1 MRVLAIIPARYNSSR
16 FPGKPLVD
24 IMGSSMIQRVYNQVS
39 LCREVSKII
48 IATDDERIAFHVKGF
63 GGNVM
68 MTSKHHES
76 GTDRCGEVLSKLE
89 EDFDVVVNIQGD
101 EPFIEPL
108 QIQQLISLFKEEEE
122 EIKIAT
128 LAKQINDYS
137 LYKDE
142 NKVKAIIN
150 DSYFAVTFQRKGDVS
165 EETFLEKEYFKHIG
179 IYAFQQETLEEIT
192 KLSPSKNEK
201 NLNLEQL
208 RWLDNNYKIKVGIT
222 EFDPLSV
229 DNSEDIEKIIEFHSK
244 NA

>member
-1 MRVLAIIPARYNSSR
+1 MKVLAIIPSRYNSSR

-24 IMGSSMIQRVYNQVS
+24 IMGNSMIQRVYNQVS
-39 LCREVSKII
+39 LCKEVSKII
-48 IATDDERIAFHVKGF
+48 IATDDERITFHVKGF

-108 QIQQLISLFKEEEE
+108 QIQQLISLFKEEE
-122 EIKIAT
+122 IKIAT

-142 NKVKAIIN
+142 NKVKVIIN
-150 DSYFAVTFQRKGDVS
+150 DSNFAVNFQRKGDVS
-165 EETFLEKEYFKHIG
+165 EETFLEKKYFKHIG

-192 KLSPSKNEK
+192 KLSASKNEK

-208 RWLDNNYKIKVGIT
+208 RWLDNNYKIKIGIT

>member
-1 MRVLAIIPARYNSSR
+1 
-16 FPGKPLVD
+16 
-24 IMGSSMIQRVYNQVS
+24 MIQRVYNQVS

-48 IATDDERIAFHVKGF
+48 IATDDERIAFHVKNF
-63 GGNVM
+63 GGNVI

-89 EDFDVVVNIQGD
+89 EHFDVIVNIQGD

-108 QIQQLISLFKEEEE
+108 QIQQLISLFKEEE
-122 EIKIAT
+122 IKIAT
-128 LAKQINDYS
+128 LVKQINDYS

-150 DSYFAVTFQRKGDVS
+150 DSNFAVTFERKGDVS
-165 EETFLEKEYFKHIG
+165 EEKFLEKEYFKHIG
-179 IYAFQQETLEEIT
+179 IYAFQQETLEKIT
-192 KLSPSKNEK
+192 KLSASKNEK

>member
-1 MRVLAIIPARYNSSR
+1 MRVLSIIPARYNSSR

-24 IMGSSMIQRVYNQVS
+24 IMGISMIQRVYNQVS

-48 IATDDERIAFHVKGF
+48 IATDDERIAFHVKNF
-63 GGNVM
+63 GGNVI

-89 EDFDVVVNIQGD
+89 EHFDVIVNIQGD

-108 QIQQLISLFKEEEE
+108 QIQQLISLFKEE

-165 EETFLEKEYFKHIG
+165 EEKFLEKEYFKHIG
-179 IYAFQQETLEEIT
+179 IYAFQQETLEKIT
-192 KLSPSKNEK
+192 KLSASKNEK

>member
-1 MRVLAIIPARYNSSR
+1 
-16 FPGKPLVD
+16 
-24 IMGSSMIQRVYNQVS
+24 MIQRVYNQVS

-48 IATDDERIAFHVKGF
+48 IATDDERIAFHVKNF
-63 GGNVM
+63 GGNVI
-68 MTSKHHES
+68 MTSKHHEN

-89 EDFDVVVNIQGD
+89 EHFDVIVNIQGD

-108 QIQQLISLFKEEEE
+108 QIQQLISLFKEEE
-122 EIKIAT
+122 IKIAT

-137 LYKDE
+137 LYKDK

-150 DSYFAVTFQRKGDVS
+150 DSNFAVTFERKGDVS
-165 EETFLEKEYFKHIG
+165 EEKFLQKEYFKHIG

-192 KLSPSKNEK
+192 KLSASKNEK

>member
-1 MRVLAIIPARYNSSR
+1 
-16 FPGKPLVD
+16 
-24 IMGSSMIQRVYNQVS
+24 MIQRVYNQVS
-39 LCREVSKII
+39 LCKEVSKII

-108 QIQQLISLFKEEEE
+108 QIHQLISLFKEE

-142 NKVKAIIN
+142 NKVKVIIN
-150 DSYFAVTFQRKGDVS
+150 DSNFAVTFVRKVDIS

-222 EFDPLSV
+222 EFDSLSV

>member
-1 MRVLAIIPARYNSSR
+1 VRVLAIIPARYNSSR

-24 IMGSSMIQRVYNQVS
+24 IMGISMIQRVYNQVS

-76 GTDRCGEVLSKLE
+76 GTDRCGEVLLKLE
-89 EDFDVVVNIQGD
+89 EHFDVVVNIQGD

-108 QIQQLISLFKEEEE
+108 QIKQLISLFKEE

-137 LYKDE
+137 LYIDE

-150 DSYFAVTFQRKGDVS
+150 DSNFAVTFHRKGDVS

-192 KLSPSKNEK
+192 KLATSKNEK
-201 NLNLEQL
+201 NLNLEQH

-229 DNSEDIEKIIEFHSK
+229 DNLEDVEKIIEFHSK

>member
-16 FPGKPLVD
+16 FPGKPLAD
-24 IMGSSMIQRVYNQVS
+24 IMGISMIQRVYNQVT
-39 LCREVSKII
+39 LCRDVNKII

-68 MTSKHHES
+68 ITSKHHES
-76 GTDRCGEVLSKLE
+76 GTDRCGEVIEKLK
-89 EDFDVVVNIQGD
+89 DHFDVVVNIQGD
-101 EPFIEPL
+101 EPFIEPM
-108 QIQQLISLFKEEEE
+108 QIQKLISLFENEEVE
-122 EIKIAT
+122 IAT
-128 LAKQINDYS
+128 LAKKINNYS
-137 LYKDE
+137 IYKDV

-150 DSYFAVTFQRKGDVS
+150 KTNFATNFVRNGDVS
-165 EETFLEKEYFKHIG
+165 EEIFLENDYFKHLG
-179 IYAFQQETLEEIT
+179 IYAFKQNILEEIIQ
-192 KLSPSKNEK
+192 LPPSKNEK
-201 NLNLEQL
+201 KLKLEQL

>member
-48 IATDDERIAFHVKGF
+48 IATDDERIAFHVKNF
-63 GGNVM
+63 GGNVI

-89 EDFDVVVNIQGD
+89 EHFDVIVNIQGD

-108 QIQQLISLFKEEEE
+108 QIQQLISLFKEE

-150 DSYFAVTFQRKGDVS
+150 DSNFAVTFERKGDVS
-165 EETFLEKEYFKHIG
+165 EEKFLEKEYFKHIG
-179 IYAFQQETLEEIT
+179 IYAFQQETLEKIT
-192 KLSPSKNEK
+192 KLSASKNEK

>member
-1 MRVLAIIPARYNSSR
+1 
-16 FPGKPLVD
+16 
-24 IMGSSMIQRVYNQVS
+24 MIQRVYNQVS

-108 QIQQLISLFKEEEE
+108 QIHQLISLFKEE

-142 NKVKAIIN
+142 NKVKVIIN
-150 DSYFAVTFQRKGDVS
+150 DSNFAVTFQRKGDVS
-165 EETFLEKEYFKHIG
+165 EEIFLEKEYFKHIG

-192 KLSPSKNEK
+192 KLSHSKNEK

-208 RWLDNNYKIKVGIT
+208 RWLDNNYKIKIGIT

>member
-1 MRVLAIIPARYNSSR
+1 MRVLAIIPSRYNSSR
-16 FPGKPLVD
+16 FPGKPLAD
-24 IMGSSMIQRVYNQVS
+24 IMGKSMIQRVVEQCEKCPD
-39 LCREVSKII
+39 LHRII
-48 IATDDERIAFHVKGF
+48 VATDDERIAFHVKGF

-108 QIQQLISLFKEEEE
+108 QIQQLISLFKEEE
-122 EIKIAT
+122 IKIAT

-137 LYKDE
+137 LYIDE
-142 NKVKAIIN
+142 NKVKTIIN
-150 DSYFAVTFQRKGDVS
+150 DSNFAVTFQRKGDVS

-201 NLNLEQL
+201 TLNLEQL
-208 RWLDNNYKIKVGIT
+208 RWLDNNYKIKIGIT

>member
-1 MRVLAIIPARYNSSR
+1 VRVLAIIPARYNSSR
-16 FPGKPLVD
+16 FPGNPLVD

-89 EDFDVVVNIQGD
+89 EHFDVVVNIQGD

-108 QIQQLISLFKEEEE
+108 QIQQLISLFKEEE
-122 EIKIAT
+122 IKIAT

-137 LYKDE
+137 LYIDE
-142 NKVKAIIN
+142 NKVKTIIN
-150 DSYFAVTFQRKGDVS
+150 DSIFAVTFQRKGDVS
-165 EETFLEKEYFKHIG
+165 EEPFLEKEYFKHIG

-208 RWLDNNYKIKVGIT
+208 RWLDNNYKLKIGIT